1 MKILEGLEPVF
12 HRNDLIDKLLSYVT
26 DPIDA
31 FFDETGIFINRTIY
45 FFPPDDW
52 HHRKYVLLFN

>member
-1 MKILEGLEPVF
+1 MVKIKIPVGLEPVF

-31 FFDETGIFINRTIY
+31 FFDETGIFIGRTIY

-52 HHRKYVLLFN
+52 HH